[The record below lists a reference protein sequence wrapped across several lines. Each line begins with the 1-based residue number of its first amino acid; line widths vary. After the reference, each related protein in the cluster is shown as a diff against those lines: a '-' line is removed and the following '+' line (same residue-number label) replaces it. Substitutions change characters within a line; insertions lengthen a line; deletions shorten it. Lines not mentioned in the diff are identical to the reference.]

1 VIPAPA
7 SYIAVLGSA
16 PLSAQ
21 RTLKAQDAK
30 AKLEQMGL
38 YQIKKL
44 LHSKTINRVKT
55 QPIEWEKIFAR
66 YSSDRINI

>member
-44 LHSKTINRVKT
+44 LHSKTIHTKEITCRMGENLC
-55 QPIEWEKIFAR
+55 QLFI
-66 YSSDRINI
+66 